1 MRMAGWFLKRHLT
14 STNASSVASGV
25 PRAKLDG
32 VLEGPIDDQAVM
44 DGLKNGRFTMLD
56 FAYSVED
63 GTWKSLAEIDIF
75 RASVSAPELG
85 RPSGDWTL
93 MRRLGEN
100 ENSAGILD
108 GPFSTEAVLRLI
120 ASGEISFSD
129 QICHRA
135 ESTWTRIGDRT
146 EFDRGRRNA
155 HALAALERPSSERVS
170 ERPVEEEREL
180 LKRINSYSGETLLQN
195 VLQLRPTRP
204 CAAPLAQEI
213 IAESQSYESAAL
225 IEETDGLDL
234 VALEDAARGFYIQV
248 ASKILGS
255 LLGVLLVGSSLA
267 FAQPAT
273 TLEIIPL
280 KLSTPAGAVLV
291 FQTDAPTN
299 EPIQVKLSA
308 KSGEILERNGYLK
321 SFEVKREPSELASLS
336 IGNLNLPVGQYT
348 VQAKIESVTKV
359 SAIFI
364 GTKDDHFTSELAAHQ
379 KQIASRQQDEKKALY
394 YSSVEFES
402 LAKGLRGNYGKF
414 RNRQAQWKA
423 FFASWKIKARK
434 ARAKLWAFNDDSM
447 AYPEEVAEFKAAA
460 DKLNDEANSLD
471 AAIQQKREIA
481 SDSTSTLGHEF
492 AGFRKLASHL
502 SGQPEN

>member
-1 MRMAGWFLKRHLT
+1 MAGWFLKRHLA
-14 STNASSVASGV
+14 SSNASSA
-25 PRAKLDG
+25 
-32 VLEGPIDDQAVM
+32 LEGPFDDQAVM

-63 GTWKSLAEIDIF
+63 GAWKSMAEIEIF

-93 MRRLGEN
+93 MRRVGEGEN
-100 ENSAGILD
+100 SSGIVD

-135 ESTWTRIGDRT
+135 ESSWTRIGDRP

-155 HALAALERPSSERVS
+155 QSDLMALERPSERVS
-170 ERPVEEEREL
+170 ELAVENELEL
-180 LKRINSYSGETLLQN
+180 LKRINSYSGESLLKN
-195 VLQLRPTRP
+195 VLQLRPTRGK
-204 CAAPLAQEI
+204 APLAQEI
-213 IAESQSYESAAL
+213 IAESRPYETTAV

-234 VALEDAARGFYIQV
+234 VALEDAARGFYIHG
-248 ASKILGS
+248 ATKILGS
-255 LLGVLLVGSSLA
+255 LIGALLVGSCLAGSSLA

-273 TLEIIPL
+273 TLDIVPL
-280 KLSTPAGAVLV
+280 KLSTPASAVLV

-299 EPIQVKLSA
+299 EPIQVKLTA
-308 KSGEILERNGYLK
+308 KSGEILERYGYLK
-321 SFEVKREPSELASLS
+321 SFEVKREPSELASLP
-336 IGNLNLPVGQYT
+336 IGNLNLPAGQYA
-348 VQAKIESVTKV
+348 VQAKIGSVTKV

-364 GTKDDHFTSELAAHQ
+364 GIRDDHFTSELAAHQ
-379 KQIASRQQDEKKALY
+379 KQIASRQQ
-394 YSSVEFES
+394 
-402 LAKGLRGNYGKF
+402 LRGNYGKF
-414 RNRQAQWKA
+414 RKKQAEWKA
-423 FFASWKIKARK
+423 FLASWKTKAK
-434 ARAKLWAFNDDSM
+434 EARVKLWALDDDSM

-481 SDSTSTLGHEF
+481 SDTTSTLGHEF

-502 SGQPEN
+502 SSQREN